1 MHIVCL
7 YAGDDGES
15 HFEDLDIRL
24 EGGRSP
30 AFPVATLDFRQA
42 PAEHEPGWHNAPRR
56 QFVITLSGT
65 LEIEIGDGSRRRLG
79 PGEVLLAE
87 DLEGRG
93 HVSRTAEAPRRIIVV
108 PLAEAPRRIIVVPLA
123 EDADLAALLAETRG
137 G

>member
-7 YAGDDGES
+7 YAGDDVES

-65 LEIEIGDGSRRRLG
+65 LEIEIEIGDGSRRRLG

-108 PLAEAPRRIIVVPLA
+108 PLAE
-123 EDADLAALLAETRG
+123 DADLAALLAETRG